1 MNGEPMAGRVFQL
14 FATLLDYPRMPLT
27 GVAGECA
34 ALVRGRS
41 PEAAS
46 RLRQFESFAEKTA
59 LTRLEEIYTGVF
71 ELDATCHPYAGYHLF
86 GESYKRSAF
95 LLELKE
101 RYRLYNIRCGSE
113 LPDHL
118 AVMLRFLAVN
128 EDLTDSEEIIREA
141 LHPTLRKM
149 LKNKDDEPPDPDIP
163 KPPARGDEYRSVLQA
178 LRSVLLTITADDALP
193 AVEAAN
199 DELVLMAA

>member
-1 MNGEPMAGRVFQL
+1 
-14 FATLLDYPRMPLT
+14 
-27 GVAGECA
+27 
-34 ALVRGRS
+34 
-41 PEAAS
+41 
-46 RLRQFESFAEKTA
+46 
-59 LTRLEEIYTGVF
+59 
-71 ELDATCHPYAGYHLF
+71 
-86 GESYKRSAF
+86 
-95 LLELKE
+95 
-101 RYRLYNIRCGSE
+101 
-113 LPDHL
+113 
-118 AVMLRFLAVN
+118 N